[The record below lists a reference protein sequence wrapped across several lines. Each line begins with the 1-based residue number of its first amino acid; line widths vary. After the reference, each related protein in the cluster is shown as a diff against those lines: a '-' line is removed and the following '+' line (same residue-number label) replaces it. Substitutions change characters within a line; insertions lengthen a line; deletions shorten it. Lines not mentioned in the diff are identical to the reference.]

1 MIITWCYSTCLLIYH
16 FIQVVHLFIPV
27 ELPIAAN
34 AVAIVVVDI
43 FLKPCL
49 CSFKLLDGDPGTST
63 TTILHQIAYHLQP

>member
-1 MIITWCYSTCLLIYH
+1 
-16 FIQVVHLFIPV
+16 V